1 MRMVEVS
8 LPGIKRL
15 ETVHHGSIVTIGSLS
30 RRLAIRSGFGDVE
43 RFTEVKTTNI
53 KQMYVFLMPGFV
65 YQVILGNSRPASS
78 KCVLWFTM
86 VTGIVEV
93 KVL

>member
-1 MRMVEVS
+1 M
-8 LPGIKRL
+8 
-15 ETVHHGSIVTIGSLS
+15 
-30 RRLAIRSGFGDVE
+30 E